1 MNSAY
6 TLKNPQE
13 EHKMK
18 KQMGIIMVLLI
29 TVFTGF
35 GMIIPIMPELVKEP
49 FHLGLMLALYS
60 AVSFFLSP
68 LWGALS
74 DRIGRRPVIMI
85 GLIGFGVSFFLFG
98 IANDLLWMMYASRI
112 LGGFFSGAAVSSAV
126 AYVADI
132 SSEEDRTKSM
142 GLVGMSIGL
151 GFILGPAIGGLTGQI
166 SLQLPFYIASGLS
179 LFLAV
184 FAYFYLTES
193 LIGNEKQTTKHQK
206 VSRWTAFAGS
216 LKYLYVLSFF
226 ISFTL
231 AGLESTLQYFQVIKI
246 GATTQEIGMMFAV
259 IGVVGALIQGGV
271 VRRIKKG
278 KETRYLLLGLLL
290 TSFGFFLITF
300 SSNFW
305 TATLYLA
312 IFGVGNALLRPTVT
326 SLITQKTTVGQ
337 GVASGLNS
345 SMDSLG
351 RMSGPILGTLLFKQQ
366 IYLPYI
372 CGSII
377 SILAIYL
384 LYGYIKANKNQ
395 IKGMLH

>member
-1 MNSAY
+1 
-6 TLKNPQE
+6 
-13 EHKMK
+13 MK
-18 KQMGIIMVLLI
+18 TQMGIIMVLLI

-35 GMIIPIMPELVKEP
+35 GMIIPIMPELVTEP

-68 LWGALS
+68 IWGALS

-85 GLIGFGVSFFLFG
+85 GLIGFGISFLLFG
-98 IANDLLWMMYASRI
+98 IADDHLWLMYASRI

-132 SSEEDRTKSM
+132 STEEDRTKSM

-151 GFILGPAIGGLTGQI
+151 GFILGPAIGGLTGQF
-166 SLQLPFYIASGLS
+166 SLQLPFYIATALS
-179 LFLAV
+179 LLLAL
-184 FAYFYLTES
+184 FAYVNLTES
-193 LIGNEKQTTKHQK
+193 LKIEKRTAHDQPK

-231 AGLESTLQYFQVIKI
+231 AGLESTLQYFQMVKI
-246 GATTQEIGMMFAV
+246 GATTQQIGMMFAV

-278 KETRYLLLGLLL
+278 SEARYLLLGLLL
-290 TSFGFFLITF
+290 SALGFFLIIF

-305 TATLYLA
+305 TATIYLA
-312 IFGVGNALLRPTVT
+312 VFGVGNAFLRPTVT

-366 IYLPYI
+366 IYLPYVFGGI
-372 CGSII
+372 L
-377 SILAIYL
+377 SILAISML
-384 LYGYIKANKNQ
+384 VGFIKAEQKQ
-395 IKGMLH
+395 FKEFAHR

>member
-1 MNSAY
+1 
-6 TLKNPQE
+6 
-13 EHKMK
+13 
-18 KQMGIIMVLLI
+18 MGIIMVLLI

-35 GMIIPIMPELVKEP
+35 GMIIPIMPELVDEP

-68 LWGALS
+68 FWGALS
-74 DRIGRRPVIMI
+74 DRIGRRPVIII
-85 GLIGFGVSFFLFG
+85 GLVGFGVSFLLFG
-98 IANDLLWMMYASRI
+98 IAGKQLWLMYASRI

-132 SSEEDRTKSM
+132 STEDERTKSM

-151 GFILGPAIGGLTGQI
+151 GFILGPAIGGLTGQY
-166 SLQLPFYIASGLS
+166 SLQLPFYIATVLS
-179 LFLAV
+179 LLLAV
-184 FAYFYLTES
+184 FAYVNLKES
-193 LIGNEKQTTKHQK
+193 LVIDKMHTQQKPK

-231 AGLESTLQYFQVIKI
+231 AGLESTLQYFQMKQI
-246 GATTQEIGMMFAV
+246 GASTQQIGMMFAV
-259 IGVVGALIQGGV
+259 IGVVGALVQGGI

-278 KETRYLLLGLLL
+278 SESRYILFGLVL
-290 TSFGFFLITF
+290 SAGGFFLIIF
-300 SSNFW
+300 SSSFL

-312 IFGVGNALLRPTVT
+312 VFGVGNALLRPTVT
-326 SLITQKTTVGQ
+326 SLITQKTTVGL

-351 RMSGPILGTLLFKQQ
+351 RMSGPILGTLLFNQQ

-372 CGSII
+372 FGGVLSIMAI
-377 SILAIYL
+377 SMLI
-384 LYGYIKANKNQ
+384 GFVKADHKQ
-395 IKGMLH
+395 LQKVTH